1 MLYEFCPNCFCPAS
15 TGVCSNCGYDQNHA
29 KKYDAVLEPQYIL
42 NARYLIGRVLGK
54 GGFGVTYL
62 AKDLLENRLVAI
74 KECMPET
81 YSYRAN
87 DLCVYQK
94 QDNTAAFNQCKQN
107 FRDEISALVD
117 LRSNQFV
124 VNVSD
129 FFSENNTE
137 YFVMEY
143 IDGVSL
149 KVLTHSQGGK
159 TSFENAVLILFTV
172 GSALMEV
179 HKQGIIHRDLSP
191 ENIMIARDGR
201 IKLIDF
207 GASKNYIN
215 QYSSDNESIFLKPG
229 FAPPE
234 QYDINGNQ
242 GPWTDVYALA
252 ATFYTVVSGKPLV
265 DSTYRL
271 EEDTMKTLTQ
281 LGCNVP
287 QYVSDAVSKA
297 LSPAVEDRYKSVGDF
312 LDDMIL
318 LAEQTVELDAG
329 TLLLINHEK
338 ERQNKFGDNDGL
350 YGNVKFP
357 YVEIMTG
364 SAAGHQIRIPDYGFI
379 SIGRSKEISD
389 LFVDDFAEI
398 SRNHCLVGYDRSK
411 NHFIVIDKSSNGT
424 FYSNNQ
430 RMLYNADSFIDPNEE
445 FYIYSSRLKVKVK
458 LI

>member
-1 MLYEFCPNCFCPAS
+1 MLYEICPNCFCPVN
-15 TGVCSNCGYDQNHA
+15 TGICSNCGYDQNNA
-29 KKYDAVLEPQYIL
+29 KKYDAVLPPQHIL
-42 NARYLIGRVLGK
+42 NARYLVGRVLGK

-62 AKDLLENRLVAI
+62 AKDLLENKLVAI
-74 KECMPET
+74 KECMPDN
-81 YSYRAN
+81 YSYRA
-87 DLCVYQK
+87 DGFYVYQK
-94 QDNTAAFNQCKQN
+94 DNNTAAFNQCKQN
-107 FRDEISALVD
+107 FRDEISALFD
-117 LRSNQFV
+117 LRYNQFV

-191 ENIMIARDGR
+191 ENIMIARDGQ

-234 QYDINGNQ
+234 QYDLNGNQ

-252 ATFYTVVSGKPLV
+252 ATFYTVLSGQPLI

-271 EEDTMKTLTQ
+271 EEDTMKSLIQ

-287 QYVSDAVSKA
+287 EFVSNSVSKA
-297 LSPAVEDRYKSVGDF
+297 LSPEIEERYRSVGEF
-312 LDDMIL
+312 LEDMSII
-318 LAEQTVELDAG
+318 AEQAVQLDEG
-329 TLLLINHEK
+329 TLLLINNEK
-338 ERQNKFGDNDGL
+338 ERENKFGENDGL
-350 YGNVKFP
+350 DGNVKFP
-357 YVEIMTG
+357 YVEIITG
-364 SAAGHQIRIPDYGFI
+364 KSAGRQIRIPDYGFI
-379 SIGRSKEISD
+379 SIGRSAETSD
-389 LFVDDFAEI
+389 FVVDDFTEI

-411 NHFIVIDKSSNGT
+411 NHFIIIDKSSNGT

-430 RMLYNADSFIDPNEE
+430 RMLYNAESFINPNEE
-445 FYIYSSRLKVKVK
+445 FYIYSSKLKVKVK